1 MARIRTKRKD
11 PQEPQPRE
19 SPVASYIIVTLL
31 LIQTLFLLYKNF
43 DFIKDSLAKDPNSIY
58 EQEMENSV
66 QNNDSDLENIDP
78 SVIRVSI
85 LNGCG
90 EPGLAARWKAK
101 LRGMKYDVRETG
113 NASGMHNNTTI
124 LSRIEDMKYAR
135 HLARTLKIKESNVLM
150 QINRDLVDI
159 DVTLIIGS
167 DHKSIGN

>member
-19 SPVASYIIVTLL
+19 SPVASYIIVSLL
-31 LIQTLFLLYKNF
+31 LIQTVFLLYKNF
-43 DFIKDSLAKDPNSIY
+43 DFIKDSLEI
-58 EQEMENSV
+58 ENSV